1 MIGYVTQLWWRK
13 CQWERFWTPRIPYIF
28 YLFLWI
34 PIHFPKLKQK
44 NSRYE
49 LLAFR
54 FERHAREPQDESRG
68 GQSKAKHLRRANMD
82 WCVFRLCF
90 RHTILLYIFVTHPN
104 ISTQILKF
112 ISPFRSGFFVLQ
124 KNVINAGFRHV
135 MDVFQ
140 GAYIFFKRL
149 NSVYQRGDR
158 AALGTGSR
166 DIRGVRHS
174 GHFTVFLWWERYSL
188 V

>member
-1 MIGYVTQLWWRK
+1 MIFSGASRQYPANLCKFDSFFCCIDVHSFAERGIQMVARSGRVSATLAYFLQLWS
-13 CQWERFWTPRIPYIF
+13 
-28 YLFLWI
+28 
-34 PIHFPKLKQK
+34 
-44 NSRYE
+44 NSRPW
-49 LLAFR
+49 LWTTF
-54 FERHAREPQDESRG
+54 FG
-68 GQSKAKHLRRANMD
+68 GFPFLSWGKWRTGMVDCWYHHLK
-82 WCVFRLCF
+82 C
-90 RHTILLYIFVTHPN
+90 
-104 ISTQILKF
+104 

-158 AALGTGSR
+158 AAPGSGSR
-166 DIRGVRHS
+166 DVRGVRHS
-174 GHFTVFLWWERYSL
+174 DHFTVFLWWERYSL